1 MTNNRINHIQKQNAR
16 TYISGILLGILALSS
31 SCGNTTTEINNATGK
46 SVNTQEDKATDVV
59 IHYSEKGRVRAILY
73 AKEFIRNESALPPY
87 TDVKKSLKVEFID
100 DSLRVESTLT
110 AKYARLYEN
119 EENVLVRDSVNII
132 NRKGERLS
140 TEELV
145 WNKQAGKFYTEKKVQ
160 ITTPSQV
167 MYGDGLE
174 ANEDFSVY
182 KITNLRG
189 TLQVNKAEVPQ

>member
-1 MTNNRINHIQKQNAR
+1 MTKKDLPLLIKQNAR
-16 TYISGILLGILALSS
+16 TFLSGILLTAIFS
-31 SCGNTTTEINNATGK
+31 SCGNTTKEINQATGK
-46 SVNTQEDKATDVV
+46 GVNTQEDKASDVV

-87 TDVKKSLKVEFID
+87 TEVKKSLKVEFID
-100 DSLRVESTLT
+100 DSLHVESTLT
-110 AKYARLYEN
+110 SKYARLYEN
-119 EENVLVRDSVNII
+119 EENVLVRDSVVIVNK
-132 NRKGERLS
+132 KGERLS

-145 WNKQAGKFYTEKKVQ
+145 WNKRAGKFYTEKKVQ

-174 ANEDFSVY
+174 ANEDFSIY

-189 TLQVNKAEVPQ
+189 TLQVDKTEMPQ